1 MGVEFAQG
9 ASGAPVCRWKTYPDY
24 KDSGVEWLGEIPAHW
39 NLVRLKFSTKINMGQ
54 SPASE
59 ECNLDG
65 VGLPFLQGNA
75 EFGKSNPIPK
85 IFCST
90 ARKLAQPE
98 DFLLSVRAP
107 VGALNVADQEYGIGR
122 GLCAITPHTT
132 LNHHYAWYL
141 LEVIR
146 IELNMVATGSTYEA
160 VSVDQIGNIH
170 CILPQNPEQ
179 RAIASFLDRKT
190 SRIDTLISKK
200 QRLITLLHEKRAAL
214 ISHTVTKGL
223 DPDVPMKDSGVEWL
237 GEIPVHWVS
246 VAIKHLLEVKDG
258 THDTPQ
264 FVSPSDNTFQL
275 ITSKDI
281 KDGQLV
287 FEEAKHISQ
296 DDYETIIKRSNVMTN
311 DVIMPMIGTIGNPV
325 VIGDYNL
332 FAIKNVALFKTCIGN
347 LNSRYLCYFLIS
359 NACQTQFKLL
369 YRGGVQDFVSLSV
382 LRNLIVFQ
390 MANGEDNLIANY
402 LDNKTSKI
410 DALISKIQEAI
421 EKLQEYRTAL
431 ISAAVT
437 GKIDVRNENRN

>member
-1 MGVEFAQG
+1 MSVEIAPA
-9 ASGAPVCRWKTYPDY
+9 ASGAPVSRWKPYTTY
-24 KDSGVEWLGEIPAHW
+24 KDSGVEWLGKIPVDWEVRNLKW
-39 NLVRLKFSTKINMGQ
+39 NL
-54 SPASE
+54 E
-59 ECNLDG
+59 
-65 VGLPFLQGNA
+65 FLNSQR
-75 EFGKSNPIPK
+75 IP
-85 IFCST
+85 
-90 ARKLAQPE
+90 
-98 DFLLSVRAP
+98 LS
-107 VGALNVADQEYGIGR
+107 
-122 GLCAITPHTT
+122 
-132 LNHHYAWYL
+132 
-141 LEVIR
+141 
-146 IELNMVATGSTYEA
+146 S
-160 VSVDQIGNIH
+160 
-170 CILPQNPEQ
+170 EQ
-179 RAIASFLDRKT
+179 RANMEKIYPYYGASGIIDYVDDYLFDEDLILIAEDGANLFSRSTHLAFLAKGKYWVNNHAHILKPKNGCLNFWMYSLESFVFDPYISGSAQPKLNKENLGIIKFATPLKMEQHAIAAFLDRKT

-200 QRLITLLHEKRAAL
+200 ERLITLLQEKRAAL

-237 GEIPVHWVS
+237 GEIPAHWVS

-410 DALISKIQEAI
+410 DALIFKIQEAI
-421 EKLQEYRTAL
+421 KTLQEYRTAL

-437 GKIDVRNENRN
+437 GKIDVRNENCN